1 MLTSFNDLITYSAR
15 LEDQR
20 FAVTDI
26 LFDARD
32 GALKYLVVDTGAW
45 FESQQTLVAAALI
58 GRVDVE
64 NAEIVLTASRDEFE
78 RAPRWEGE
86 HEPLIPMLSAL
97 PPLVVGP
104 FGSTYAPLALTAEWS
119 ALSDERTEDDV
130 DSDPRAEKA
139 VDLFETAHNWL
150 DSAVFGRD
158 GELGSLDDLLV
169 DPDTRKITHLV
180 ISNGSVMRGKLLV
193 VPYAVLRYRAKGGHL
208 VLDTTVEKL
217 RNAPQIDQIAR
228 LERHWHNDVHGYF
241 MMPA

>member
-26 LFDARD
+26 LFDTRD

-119 ALSDERTEDDV
+119 ALSDERTEDDI

-208 VLDTTVEKL
+208 VVDTTVEKL
-217 RNAPQIDQIAR
+217 KNAPQIDEIAR
-228 LERHWHNDVHGYF
+228 LDRHWHNDVHGYF
-241 MMPA
+241 MLPS